1 MSQRDNM
8 KSSRR
13 SKNILCILGVLPLAA
28 GWGCHIDIGGRS
40 WIGQSQFERTV
51 ARQIALDGSD
61 TLDVLTRSGSITV
74 TGADATDCNVVATV
88 IAHAPTEEEAQELA
102 EQVEIL
108 GQSTGS
114 ILKIRARTPDL
125 TNNRSIGISYTI
137 TIPRRMNVRCDSGY
151 GRLNA
156 SHIEGRLDGRS
167 SNGSIEVEDIRGP
180 TDIKTSYGSI
190 ACRDMVGPMTL
201 RSSNG
206 SLRMVDLRGS
216 VEAETSYGSIA
227 CEDFSEGD
235 LRLKSSNG
243 RVEISHASFGICAAS
258 SSYGVVSG
266 NDLQGDSIELHSS
279 NGGVELAD
287 AHADTIDLSSSYGS
301 IRATHIAATSLKAAS
316 GNGSVRVACS
326 PAAPANLHAQAKS
339 SYGSIEFTAPPE
351 FSGEVYLHTDYGSI
365 RTALPV
371 TMSGEITRQR
381 VTGRIGQG
389 TGKLHLESGSGSVE
403 LK

>member
-1 MSQRDNM
+1 MARELHAGTWRLGLATLALLGC
-8 KSSRR
+8 SS
-13 SKNILCILGVLPLAA
+13 CI
-28 GWGCHIDIGGRS
+28 HIEVGGRS

-61 TLDVLTRSGSITV
+61 TLDVLTRSGSLTV
-74 TGADATDCNVVATV
+74 TGSDVTDCNVVATI
-88 IAHAPTEEEAQELA
+88 IAHAPTEEEARELA

-114 ILKIRARTPDL
+114 ILKIRAQKPNL
-125 TNNRSIGISYTI
+125 SNNRSIDISYTI
-137 TIPRRMNVRCDSGY
+137 TVPRRMNVCCDSGY

-167 SNGSIEVEDIRGP
+167 SNGSIEVEDVRGP

-206 SLRMVDLRGS
+206 SIRAADLRGS
-216 VEAETSYGSIA
+216 VDAETSYGSIA
-227 CEDFSEGD
+227 CEDVSDGD

-243 RVEISHASFGICAAS
+243 KVEISNASFGLCAAS

-266 NDLQGDSIELHSS
+266 KGLQGDSIELHSS

-287 AHADTIDLSSSYGS
+287 VQAEDIDLSSSCGS
-301 IRATHIAATSLKAAS
+301 IRATQTATKSLKAAS
-316 GNGSVRVACS
+316 GNGGVRIVCS
-326 PAAPANLHAQAKS
+326 PAAPADLHAQLKS
-339 SYGSIEFTAPPE
+339 SYGSIEFTAPPA

-371 TMSGEITRQR
+371 TMTGEITKQK
-381 VTGRIGQG
+381 VTGRVGQG
-389 TGKLHLESGSGSVE
+389 TGKLHLESGNGSVE